1 MSAWSPLGREMAAT
15 TQNHK
20 VSKVLNKRPL
30 FLEGTCAFS
39 AIFSLF
45 QRYLLKKGGS
55 LYGSSYIRTV
65 FCMGACFWPF
75 CLRRTGKRCRSFR
88 PLPKRFYPG
97 KHICPAVI
105 AYPELS
111 DGELVASPLYQQALE
126 RPSVIL
132 YDGEILT
139 DPQPVEDFLAAVEKG
154 EDWDLYLYIFRVSD
168 SGDRDCYLQ
177 HFVSNKGAVTYRD
190 GFENQWDSLKEGG
203 EVAVNDLSL
212 NEYGYLVYGADS
224 GQQVVNDRALY
235 DNVEECRKLYER
247 YFPPVLYLGLG
258 SRTWASPQELTSW
271 VGLFEDIYRYETG
284 GSAFDRFGSDWPV
297 EEMVETLSRYF
308 DGVTAELV
316 IGERKTAGAYDPETG
331 TIHYEGG
338 RGGGPICYR
347 VTGWE
352 QEGETLSID
361 YEEYDFYT
369 GAPFEDSFYRLTMK
383 NLEDG
388 SFRYLSNLPRER

>member
-1 MSAWSPLGREMAAT
+1 MAARISALFFAWVLVFGLSACGGPGNGAAPSGPSQSASIPENIS
-15 TQNHK
+15 TQK
-20 VSKVLNKRPL
+20 PPEAPAS
-30 FLEGTCAFS
+30 EDS
-39 AIFSLF
+39 APEREPI
-45 QRYLLKKGGS
+45 GS
-55 LYGSSYIRTV
+55 
-65 FCMGACFWPF
+65 
-75 CLRRTGKRCRSFR
+75 
-88 PLPKRFYPG
+88 
-97 KHICPAVI
+97 PAVI
-105 AYPELS
+105 AYPELL

-139 DPQPVEDFLAAVEKG
+139 DPQPVEDFLAAVERG

-247 YFPPVLYLGLG
+247 YFPPVRYLGLG

-338 RGGGPICYR
+338 QGGGPICYR

-369 GAPFEDSFYRLTMK
+369 GAPFEDSFYRLTVK

-388 SFRYLSNLPRER
+388 SFCYLSNLPRER